1 MALHVGGRR
10 KQVFQTPAFLGL
22 IALNLVGSQL
32 HSPFFTEAQGDR
44 RGARRYYLAGAVKI
58 WRGCPLKKTT
68 QSWLLSREILLRF
81 FVDPLLHRSLERP
94 MHSLPHC
101 I

>member
-32 HSPFFTEAQGDR
+32 HSPFFTEAQGE
-44 RGARRYYLAGAVKI
+44 GFICEVLILIVALI
-58 WRGCPLKKTT
+58 CNQFWLNTLFSLKRAPGK
-68 QSWLLSREILLRF
+68 F
-81 FVDPLLHRSLERP
+81 N
-94 MHSLPHC
+94 
-101 I
+101 